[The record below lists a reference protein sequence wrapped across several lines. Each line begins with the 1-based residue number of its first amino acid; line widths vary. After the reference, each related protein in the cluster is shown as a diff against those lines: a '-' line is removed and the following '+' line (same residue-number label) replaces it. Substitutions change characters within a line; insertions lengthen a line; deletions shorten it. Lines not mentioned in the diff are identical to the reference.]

1 MRINVWN
8 VETRKTSAGGLAK
21 HDHSFKMF
29 LIWFTWDHCK
39 IFAWEIVILSN
50 KILRLKIE
58 EVLLSPC
65 LVMTDKY
72 LILYW
77 QNFGYISLVL
87 LSTQFQLNPLWPI
100 LNNSTIN
107 FDYKSGRQNLNRVSL
122 ANWNWISQHFETK
135 NISDIYLIFLCVV
148 WDDSNLKFSLADP
161 GCEELPRGRE
171 L

>member
-1 MRINVWN
+1 MRR
-8 VETRKTSAGGLAK
+8 ERKTSAGGLAK

-39 IFAWEIVILSN
+39 IFAWEIVLSN

-100 LNNSTIN
+100 LNNSTIS
-107 FDYKSGRQNLNRVSL
+107 FDYKSGRQNLNRVFL
-122 ANWNWISQHFETK
+122 ANWKLDFATFWNQKHFRHLF
-135 NISDIYLIFLCVV
+135 DFFVCCLR
-148 WDDSNLKFSLADP
+148 WLKP
-161 GCEELPRGRE
+161 
-171 L
+171 